1 MKKDMCRYMYAKGSY
16 TVEAALVFPVI
27 LLVLAAMLYLIFYL
41 HDEYILCVYSNR
53 MARECCWLYI
63 ENEHED
69 EKRSSNAIIEAVAQK
84 YEPELEDQL
93 LMMEL
98 TTSLG
103 TCKKNILTHL
113 YTATWKLV
121 GKPVFLND
129 VSPYLDLSNII
140 CEGEYARVHIRKW
153 IYSTDA
159 LNELLQGGG
168 EQ

>member
-1 MKKDMCRYMYAKGSY
+1 MQKEAI

-98 TTSLG
+98 TTSSWDMQEKYSNPLIY
-103 TCKKNILTHL
+103 CNLE
-113 YTATWKLV
+113 AC
-121 GKPVFLND
+121 GKTGF
-129 VSPYLDLSNII
+129 S
-140 CEGEYARVHIRKW
+140 E
-153 IYSTDA
+153 
-159 LNELLQGGG
+159 
-168 EQ
+168 